1 MVIKQKRG
9 LPNVFMEKIT
19 YDEFLEKTNHKTI
32 WINLTP
38 HPINLILSEIESKI
52 IDVYHR
58 VLSVEFP
65 PSGSVARVEFGNPD
79 VIFIDGFRIHENI
92 PVKGIIYLPEKREN
106 TMYIVSSLV
115 REQLRGCSRDDVF
128 SPDTGITALRND
140 KGSVFAVRALQRA

>member
-9 LPNVFMEKIT
+9 FPNIFMEKIT
-19 YDEFLEKTNHKTI
+19 YDEFVEKTNYDNV

-52 IDVYHR
+52 IDEYHR
-58 VLSVEFP
+58 VLTVEFP
-65 PSGSVARVEFGNPD
+65 PSGSVARVDFGNPE
-79 VIFIDGFRIHENI
+79 VINVDGFRIHENI
-92 PVKGIIYLPEKREN
+92 PVKGVVYLPEKKKN
-106 TMYIVSSLV
+106 IMYIVSSLV
-115 REQLRGCSRDDVF
+115 REKLRGCNRDDVF

>member
-9 LPNVFMEKIT
+9 FPAIYMEKIT
-19 YDEFLEKTNHKTI
+19 YDEYLEKTNYKTN

-38 HPINLILSEIESKI
+38 HPINLILSEIESNI
-52 IDVYHR
+52 IDGYHR

-65 PSGSVARVEFGNPD
+65 PSGSVARVDFGEPD
-79 VIFIDGFRIHENI
+79 VVHIDGFRIHENI
-92 PVKGIIYLPEKREN
+92 PVRGIVYLPEKREH

-115 REQLRGCSRDDVF
+115 REQLRNQNRDDVF
-128 SPDTGITALRND
+128 SPDTGVTALRND